1 MAQNGRVDMNNYE
14 LEKSIIAALLNDFDK
29 AQSTYLQAEWFT
41 DNNFKTI
48 FEILNNNGNRLD
60 GLMEL
65 FAKLRAELKDKTIG
79 YEYLMALQQAN
90 ATTSGLDYLA
100 NQLHHEYLRAKLEKV
115 KVEHTEFP
123 TKQLEAEML
132 ELLNAISKLSRKKN
146 VGDLAETFEQFEYEL
161 EHDIEDGIK
170 TFSGLDAALG
180 GGIGPGMLITVGA
193 RPSVG
198 KSAWTINLIDR
209 ALRRN
214 EGLRVDLFSLEMSKK
229 EVFSRFVAKMTTLNT
244 YYLRKMNKMLKD
256 SDKELVRA
264 TIEYFKK
271 KDLKVYDTV
280 SELNYILGIIKERAA
295 GQAPGK
301 YLAVIDYVG
310 LIKVNNNRDRRLQ
323 IEQITRELKNLANEQ
338 QVPIVILSQLSRG
351 VEQRQDKSPVL
362 SDLRES
368 GSIEQDSNVV
378 GFLSNEETE
387 ANHEGYQRVKFSI
400 KKNREGDLMD
410 SVFKFYKSRMDF
422 VEEFK

>member
-1 MAQNGRVDMNNYE
+1 MNHYE

-48 FEILNNNGNRLD
+48 FEILNNNGSRLD

-65 FAKLRAELKDKTIG
+65 FAKVRAELKDKTIG
-79 YEYLMALQQAN
+79 YEYLMALQQEN

-100 NQLHHEYLRAKLEKV
+100 N
-115 KVEHTEFP
+115 
-123 TKQLEAEML
+123 QLEAEML

-280 SELNYILGIIKERAA
+280 SELNHILVIIKERAA
-295 GQAPGK
+295 GQSPGK

>member
-1 MAQNGRVDMNNYE
+1 MAQNGRLDMNNFE
-14 LEKSIIAALLNDFDK
+14 LEKSIIAALLQDFDK

-41 DNNFKTI
+41 DINFKTI
-48 FEILNNNGNRLD
+48 FEILNNNGSRLD

-65 FAKLRAELKDKTIG
+65 FAKVRAELKDKTIG
-79 YEYLMALQQAN
+79 YEYLVTLQQEN

-115 KVEHTEFP
+115 KAEHTEFP

-264 TIEYFKK
+264 TIEYFKH

-280 SELNYILGIIKERAA
+280 YELNHILGIIKERAA

-410 SVFKFYKSRMDF
+410 STFKFFKSRMDF
-422 VEEFK
+422 VEEF